1 MLVDTLCSVAFYCQR
16 CGQIEITDVPLFTGH
31 GRQVLTCS
39 HCGAEKVAIR
49 FAPRSG
55 LIVETTCGVCG
66 SLNRFTYPLRKAKA
80 LRFEKI
86 YCESDH
92 FELGYIG
99 RWQDIAEFLD
109 FNAAEYDA
117 LHPQDAYNFM
127 ERQQILLEAFNRLH
141 DFAEEREILC
151 PCGGHEFT
159 ADIAEDAIHLTCTRC
174 GSYAVIPAATAEDLR
189 QLQPGCEIDF
199 LRPDLL
205 RKR

>member
-39 HCGAEKVAIR
+39 HCGAEKAAIR

-141 DFAEEREILC
+141 DFAEEGEILC

-174 GSYAVIPAATAEDLR
+174 GSYAVIPAAKAEDLR